1 MQEEPIVVVAANLAA
16 SIAVTGLIVPSLG
29 PETGSAWPS
38 FDVSITTHGQPVAG
52 VISLVDVGV
61 RQGIVDPKTL
71 QIVFL
76 SLDIEDAAVAS
87 ATPASTP
94 WGYPTVWNLTD
105 VDLTTTQHF
114 VVEIIPRQSGALQLH
129 AMIWIPRGDLSG
141 VLIDASGHLSPS
153 SVSLLESDSL
163 FLNVK

>member
-1 MQEEPIVVVAANLAA
+1 MQEEAIVVVAAILAA

-87 ATPASTP
+87 ATPASNP
-94 WGYPTVWNLTD
+94 
-105 VDLTTTQHF
+105 
-114 VVEIIPRQSGALQLH
+114 
-129 AMIWIPRGDLSG
+129 
-141 VLIDASGHLSPS
+141 
-153 SVSLLESDSL
+153 
-163 FLNVK
+163 